1 MPAKMSVATLDAPE
15 FINITSLNPLISKC
29 EIKVLYVGA
38 NRNRSYISK
47 EVALE
52 MAQTL
57 PGVPIVGHYVEN
69 KEDFGDHGQQV
80 IIDDEGIKFN
90 TLTTPYGFVAPD
102 AKVWFQKFEETDEFG
117 NVEVREYLMTEGYL
131 WTEQFKECKRVI
143 ENGNPQSMELDENS
157 LKGYWSTD
165 YNKGIE
171 FFIINDAIFS
181 KLCILGEDVEPCFEG
196 ANVTAPE
203 VSSQF
208 STNKDF
214 HRTLFSM
221 MKELNDVLKGEPKM
235 ENENIVSEDVT
246 VSTEF
251 ENSQDNVVTE
261 NEAENETIVENT
273 SETVEESL
281 KAPAADFVAEETVE
295 TPVETTQVEEAAPAD
310 TEFKCA
316 DDEED
321 KKKYAKAEDEKD
333 KKEDSESEEKADDSK
348 SDAPAEKDKEE
359 ESKDDEKKKY
369 SLLEEEYNT
378 LKTQY
383 ADLEAKYNELVSF
396 KANIEDQKKTD
407 LINSFSMLSNEEKE
421 DVVNNKAK
429 YSLDEIESKLSVLF
443 TRKQMNAAEVAE
455 AAVEETVEEA
465 PLTYTVQEDL
475 SVVPDWVKAVV
486 EAEKSL

>member
-15 FINITSLNPLISKC
+15 FINISSVSPLISKC

-57 PGVPIVGHYVEN
+57 PGVPIVGHFVEN

-235 ENENIVSEDVT
+235 ENENIVSEEVEI
-246 VSTEF
+246 STNF

-261 NEAENETIVENT
+261 NEAEIETIVEST

-281 KAPAADFVAEETVE
+281 ETPTADFVAEETVE
-295 TPVETTQVEEAAPAD
+295 TVADSVEAPAAEPVVE
-310 TEFKCA
+310 TEFKSA
-316 DDEED
+316 DDKEKEAKEE
-321 KKKYAKAEDEKD
+321 K
-333 KKEDSESEEKADDSK
+333 SEEKADDSK
-348 SDAPAEKDKEE
+348 SEETPVEKKEE
-359 ESKDDEKKKY
+359 DSKEDDDEKKKY
-369 SLLEEEYNT
+369 SLLENEYNE
-378 LKTQY
+378 LKAQFSS
-383 ADLEAKYNELVSF
+383 LEAKYNELVSF
-396 KANIEDQKKTD
+396 KADIEDQKKTE
-407 LINSFSMLSNEEKE
+407 LINSFSMLSEEEKK
-421 DVVNNKAK
+421 DVVDNKAK
-429 YSLDEIESKLSVLF
+429 YSFDEIESKLSVLF

-475 SVVPDWVKAVV
+475 SIVPDWVKAVV